1 LVCPVANGRQLKS
14 RIDGASCN
22 KQHTHTHTRFEI
34 ERPPCACEGCTP
46 AVQAGSRIVL
56 LGCTATAN
64 VVRAVLSATL
74 PFVSILQPHQDRT
87 GRFPHLLC
95 RSLPPLHFH
104 VFSPEGTLSVC
115 LSSLLKWGSL
125 VLPSLV
131 RVRCALSFRRFV
143 CSVAAC
149 SPQCNTSSGGALLLL
164 GGYWIGVPGC
174 HWSAAYGL
182 KQQTPCNY
190 YYPAAPESAYPALQH
205 LDHALYCP
213 SFVPDRF

>member
-1 LVCPVANGRQLKS
+1 MCLHACLLL
-14 RIDGASCN
+14 
-22 KQHTHTHTRFEI
+22 
-34 ERPPCACEGCTP
+34 CACEGCTP
-46 AVQAGSRIVL
+46 AVQAGSGIVL

-149 SPQCNTSSGGALLLL
+149 SPQCNTSSFEPDCPSVAGVSCNVVACLLACVPLCNILLLLL
-164 GGYWIGVPGC
+164 GG
-174 HWSAAYGL
+174 L
-182 KQQTPCNY
+182 
-190 YYPAAPESAYPALQH
+190 
-205 LDHALYCP
+205 
-213 SFVPDRF
+213 R